1 MYISASSIGVTVV
14 WMPPSLSSVNVH
26 MEGRMAMGRP
36 RSSSVPLPLSP
47 FLVART
53 RTMTAPARRCVIGS
67 FPALPPSFRLP
78 KAKVPKRE
86 ITVSPLT
93 PARAPNPLWV
103 CPPRSTTQGDFSPA
117 LFSVFQLRYRRVH
130 KWLFGYLVKW

>member
-1 MYISASSIGVTVV
+1 MPASSILRRSDCLDSGCLRPSECTHGWPWTVQC
-14 WMPPSLSSVNVH
+14 PDPAS
-26 MEGRMAMGRP
+26 P
-36 RSSSVPLPLSP
+36 RAGGKALT
-47 FLVART
+47 T
-53 RTMTAPARRCVIGS
+53 RTTGPRHAARRCVIGS